1 MTLRTNF
8 GLMTTTGAP
17 TGRVREELD
26 KMLSQNE
33 GQLGL
38 VYELWSKGVRKN
50 KDFVERGAAAN
61 SGAAGNSRATIEAV
75 MKGVIPTGPTVAVI
89 ARSAVN
95 GLIRRNS
102 QISSPTKHYL
112 EALLQRLSERADD
125 QESRDIE
132 ERDFAEDSERIQKEM
147 GRRSGVYVY
156 TFPLYLRDVRMTNPD
171 RFYFKI
177 GKSDGAVLRR
187 VLSQSTGMPEAP
199 LLLRVYLHKTL
210 PPIEVERKFR
220 KALLAAGHESVRTLD
235 KKLASKSGAREWY
248 ATRLEFLDQIG
259 ELLGCQKLAARTTDS

>member
-1 MTLRTNF
+1 MATS
-8 GLMTTTGAP
+8 GAP
-17 TGRVREELD
+17 TGRVREDLD
-26 KMLSQNE
+26 QLLRQND

-38 VYELWSKGVRKN
+38 VYELWRKGVRKN

-61 SGAAGNSRATIEAV
+61 SGAAGNSRATIEAI
-75 MKGVIPTGPTVAVI
+75 MEGVIPTGPTVAVI

-95 GLIRRNS
+95 GLIRRNT

-112 EALLQRLSERADD
+112 EALLIRLSERADD
-125 QESRDIE
+125 QELRDVE
-132 ERDFAEDSERIQKEM
+132 EKDFAEDSERIQREM

-156 TFPLYLRDVRMTNPD
+156 TFPLYLRDLRMTNPD
-171 RFYFKI
+171 RSLFKI

-210 PPIEVERKFR
+210 PPIEVEKKFR

-235 KKLASKSGAREWY
+235 KKLANKSGAREWF
-248 ATRLEFLDQIG
+248 ATSLEFLDQIG
-259 ELLGCQKLAARTTDS
+259 ELLGCEKLSARTANS

>member
-1 MTLRTNF
+1 MATN
-8 GLMTTTGAP
+8 GAP
-17 TGRVREELD
+17 TGRIREELD
-26 KMLSQNE
+26 QMLRQNE

-38 VYELWSKGVRKN
+38 VYGLWSKGLRKN
-50 KDFVERGAAAN
+50 KDFVEKGAAAN

-75 MKGVIPTGPTVAVI
+75 MKGIIPTGPTVAVI

-102 QISSPTKHYL
+102 QISKATTQYL

-125 QESRDIE
+125 QESRDVE
-132 ERDFAEDSERIQKEM
+132 DKDFAEDSERIKQEL

-156 TFPLYLRDVRMTNPD
+156 TFPLYLRDIRMTNPD
-171 RFYFKI
+171 RFLLKI

-199 LLLRVYLHKTL
+199 VLLRVFLHKTL
-210 PPIEVERKFR
+210 PPIEVEKKFR

-235 KKLASKSGAREWY
+235 KKLASKRGAKEWF
-248 ATRLEFLDQIG
+248 ATNLGFLDQIG
-259 ELLGCQKLAARTTDS
+259 ELLGCERLSARTTDS

>member
-1 MTLRTNF
+1 MAGN
-8 GLMTTTGAP
+8 GAP
-17 TGRVREELD
+17 TGRVRTELGEI
-26 KMLSQNE
+26 LGQNE

-50 KDFVERGAAAN
+50 KDFVEKGAAAN
-61 SGAAGNSRATIEAV
+61 SGAAGNSRATVEAI
-75 MKGVIPTGPTVAVI
+75 MQGVIPTGPTVAVI

-112 EALLQRLSERADD
+112 EALLLRLSQRADD
-125 QESRDIE
+125 QESRDVE
-132 ERDFAEDSERIQKEM
+132 EKDLAEDSERIQKEM

-171 RFYFKI
+171 RSLFKI

-210 PPIEVERKFR
+210 PPIEVEKKFR
-220 KALLAAGHESVRTLD
+220 KALLTAGHESVRTLD
-235 KKLASKSGAREWY
+235 KKLAGKSGAREWY

-259 ELLGCQKLAARTTDS
+259 ELLGCERLSARTADS